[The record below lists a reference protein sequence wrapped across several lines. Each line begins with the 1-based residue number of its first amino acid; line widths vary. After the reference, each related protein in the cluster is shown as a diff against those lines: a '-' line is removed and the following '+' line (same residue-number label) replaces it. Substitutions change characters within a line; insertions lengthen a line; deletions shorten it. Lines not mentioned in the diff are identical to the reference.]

1 MNIIEWIVEKKL
13 AVNPFAA
20 AHLANGLK
28 LTDIMHDPEEQM
40 RRVMEYRK
48 WRRATKDSPQKCY
61 QYVLEGKE
69 PPAELMDV
77 PRETSEAA

>member
-1 MNIIEWIVEKKL
+1 MNIIDWIVSKKL

-28 LTDIMHDPEEQM
+28 LYEVQDDEDEQK

-48 WRRATKDSPQKCY
+48 WRRATKDSPVKCY

-69 PPAELMDV
+69 PPQELLEVD
-77 PRETSEAA
+77 PIGE

>member
-1 MNIIEWIVEKKL
+1 MSDFNIIDWIVSEKL
-13 AVNPFAA
+13 AQNNFAA

-28 LTDIMHDPEEQM
+28 LAGLPEDEQK

-48 WRRATKDSPQKCY
+48 WRKATKDAPAKCY

-69 PPAELMDV
+69 PPAPMFEVLEV
-77 PRETSEAA
+77 E